1 MRITHKELNKM
12 GLIGKAGNTEEKMR
26 TFKSQ
31 VESLWVKEIKTN
43 SKRLLS
49 YIKQIVEDP

>member
-1 MRITHKELNKM
+1 MRIIYKELNKM
-12 GLIGKAGNTEEKMR
+12 GLIGKAGNMEEKMR

-43 SKRLLS
+43 SKRLFS
-49 YIKQIVEDP
+49 YIKQIVEDS

>member
-1 MRITHKELNKM
+1 M

-26 TFKSQ
+26 TSKSQ

-43 SKRLLS
+43 SKRLFS
-49 YIKQIVEDP
+49 YIKQIVEDS